1 MIFVANHSA
10 CLFQTHHPTIFFI
23 VKNFSGGII
32 FKFSNYLI
40 FKFVISSLNCKF
52 VGYTKTNPFAMT
64 DTWKLN
70 DKSFEKY
77 LLNDDI
83 QAKVSELATRLNSD
97 LAGKKPLFVV
107 VLNGAF
113 IFASDLL
120 KRISIDCEI
129 AFVKLSS
136 YHGTHSTGV
145 VQQIIGLDLDI
156 KGRTIVVI
164 EDIVDTGLTL
174 VRFLQTLREM
184 EPAEIK
190 VATCLLKPEAF
201 MSKFPIDYLCFS
213 IPNKFVVGYGL
224 DYDGLGRN
232 SSDIYQIVEG

>member
-1 MIFVANHSA
+1 M
-10 CLFQTHHPTIFFI
+10 
-23 VKNFSGGII
+23 G
-32 FKFSNYLI
+32 
-40 FKFVISSLNCKF
+40 
-52 VGYTKTNPFAMT
+52 

-77 LLNDDI
+77 LLEEDI
-83 QAKVSELATRLNSD
+83 QAKVKELASRINTD
-97 LAGKKPLFVV
+97 LAGKKPLFIV

-113 IFASDLL
+113 IFASDLI
-120 KRISIDCEI
+120 KKISIDCEI

-136 YHGTHSTGV
+136 YQGTHSSGV

-156 KGRTIVVI
+156 KGRSIVVI

-174 VRFLQTLREM
+174 VRFLETLREM
-184 EPAEIK
+184 EPAEVK
-190 VATCLLKPEAF
+190 VAACLLKPEAF
-201 MSKFPIDYLCFS
+201 GEKFPVDYLCFS

-232 SSDIYQIVEG
+232 SSDIYQIV

>member
-1 MIFVANHSA
+1 MPEI
-10 CLFQTHHPTIFFI
+10 
-23 VKNFSGGII
+23 
-32 FKFSNYLI
+32 
-40 FKFVISSLNCKF
+40 
-52 VGYTKTNPFAMT
+52 
-64 DTWKLN
+64 WKLK
-70 DKSFEKY
+70 DKSFKRFIR
-77 LLNDDI
+77 NNDI
-83 QAKVSELATRLNSD
+83 QAKVLELSTRINTE

-120 KRISIDCEI
+120 KRVTIDCEI

-136 YHGTHSTGV
+136 YQGIQSSGV

-174 VRFLQTLREM
+174 DRFHKTLTEM
-184 EPAEIK
+184 EPAK
-190 VATCLLKPEAF
+190 VMIATCLLKPDAF
-201 MSKFPIDYLCFS
+201 KMKFPIDYVCFS
-213 IPNKFVVGYGL
+213 IPNEFVVGYGL

-232 SSDIYQIVEG
+232 SSDIYKIVEG

>member
-1 MIFVANHSA
+1 M
-10 CLFQTHHPTIFFI
+10 PE
-23 VKNFSGGII
+23 
-32 FKFSNYLI
+32 
-40 FKFVISSLNCKF
+40 
-52 VGYTKTNPFAMT
+52 
-64 DTWKLN
+64 TWKLK

-77 LLNDDI
+77 ILNTDI
-83 QAKVSELATRLNSD
+83 QAKVTELAQRINTELK
-97 LAGKKPLFVV
+97 GKKPLFVV

-120 KRISIDCEI
+120 KQVTIDCEI

-136 YHGTHSTGV
+136 YQGTQSSGV

-174 VRFLQTLREM
+174 ESFLATLQAM
-184 EPAEIK
+184 EPAEVK
-190 VATCLLKPEAF
+190 VASCLLKPEPF
-201 MSKFPIDYLCFS
+201 KSKFPVDYLCFS
-213 IPNKFVVGYGL
+213 IPNEFVVGYGL

-232 SSDIYQIVEG
+232 SADIYKIIEG

>member
-1 MIFVANHSA
+1 M
-10 CLFQTHHPTIFFI
+10 P
-23 VKNFSGGII
+23 
-32 FKFSNYLI
+32 
-40 FKFVISSLNCKF
+40 
-52 VGYTKTNPFAMT
+52 

-70 DKSFEKY
+70 DKSFSKY
-77 LLNDDI
+77 LLDSDI
-83 QAKVSELATRLNSD
+83 QAKVTELATRINEELFD
-97 LAGKKPLFVV
+97 KKPLFIV

-120 KRISIDCEI
+120 KQVTVDCEI

-136 YHGTHSTGV
+136 YQGTQSSGV

-174 VRFLQTLREM
+174 VRFLETLRVM
-184 EPAEIK
+184 EPAEVK
-190 VATCLLKPEAF
+190 VAACLLKPDAF
-201 MSKFPIDYLCFS
+201 KSKFPVDYLCFS
-213 IPNKFVVGYGL
+213 IPNEFVVGYGL

-232 SSDIYQIVEG
+232 SADIYKIVEA